1 MPPAP
6 AARLSSVDA
15 YRGFVMLLMM
25 AEVLELAKVSAA
37 LPESSFWQFLAHQ
50 QDHVKWVGC
59 VLHDLIQP
67 SFSFLVGIAL
77 PFSLAKRIATGQP
90 AWRRIAHALLRAL
103 ILIILGVFL
112 RSINRPHTYWTF
124 EDTLTQIGLG
134 YGILYWLGLCSVR
147 TQIVALSAILIGY
160 TAFFSLTP
168 LPPGVTD
175 HWALNTNAA
184 WKFDVWFL
192 NLFPRK
198 QPFVA
203 NGGGYS
209 TLSFIPT
216 LGTMI
221 LGLLAGGWLQRAE
234 KSQAEKFRGLLV
246 SGAILLG
253 VGWALGAMGWIP
265 VVKRIWT
272 PSWVLFSGGW
282 CCFLIATFYGLM
294 EIKQQ
299 RTWAKPLLII
309 GMNSIAAY
317 LIAHLFVDFIGK
329 ALLRHLGSDTFQILG
344 EAYEP
349 LLHGAGILLVE
360 WAMLAWM
367 YQRKIFLRI

>member
-1 MPPAP
+1 
-6 AARLSSVDA
+6 L
-15 YRGFVMLLMM
+15 
-25 AEVLELAKVSAA
+25 
-37 LPESSFWQFLAHQ
+37 
-50 QDHVKWVGC
+50 
-59 VLHDLIQP
+59 
-67 SFSFLVGIAL
+67 GI
-77 PFSLAKRIATGQP
+77 
-90 AWRRIAHALLRAL
+90 
-103 ILIILGVFL
+103 FL
-112 RSINRPHTYWTF
+112 RSIDHPKTDWTF

-134 YGILYWLGLCSVR
+134 YGLLYWMGTRSLRSQIIGLV
-147 TQIVALSAILIGY
+147 AILVGY
-160 TAFFSLTP
+160 TAFFFLTP

-184 WKFDVWFL
+184 WKFDICFM
-192 NLFPRK
+192 NLFPREE
-198 QPFVA
+198 PFVA
-203 NGGGYS
+203 NEGGYS

-234 KSQAEKFRGLLV
+234 KSPAEKFHGLVL
-246 SGAILLG
+246 SGAVLLG
-253 VGWALGAMGWIP
+253 AGWALGALGWIP

-282 CCFLIATFYGLM
+282 CCFLLAAFYGLT
-294 EIKQQ
+294 EIKPQ
-299 RTWAKPLLII
+299 RAWVKPLLII

-317 LIAHLFVDFIGK
+317 LIAHLFVGFISE
-329 ALLRHLGSDTFQILG
+329 ALLRHLGADTFQVLG
-344 EAYEP
+344 TAYQP